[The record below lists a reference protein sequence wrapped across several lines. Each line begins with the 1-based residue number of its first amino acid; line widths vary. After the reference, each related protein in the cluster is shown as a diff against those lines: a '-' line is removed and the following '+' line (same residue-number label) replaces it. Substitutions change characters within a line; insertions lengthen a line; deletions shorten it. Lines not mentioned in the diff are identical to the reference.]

1 MNVPAIDLPLATIAL
16 FVATTLAYL
25 LVCTMLAW
33 RFTRVQRTPPQL
45 QCMPPELS
53 RQQVHFPARDG
64 RARIDAWYLPAK
76 PRQGAVILVHGKDGS
91 RGALKSPTLALA
103 RRLSAVGISVLM
115 IDLRG
120 HGTSSPAPLSYG
132 WHERH
137 DVLGAVDYLLERG
150 YMAGRIGVLGVSM
163 GGSTAVLA
171 AAEEPAIGAL
181 VADSAF
187 ASFEQ
192 MIERQYARL
201 VRLPAVFLPGALA
214 IGRLLIGVD
223 VRRVQPLACMPQLRD
238 RPVLV
243 IHSQG
248 DRFVPASD
256 AHALA
261 EACGGE
267 CWRTDSEGHT
277 GSYRALPL
285 AYEVRVAT
293 FFARHLDVMPP
304 MRHIAPDSTSIPRP
318 RPHPY
323 PYPRSHP
330 PQPLSV

>member
-1 MNVPAIDLPLATIAL
+1 MNAPAIDLPLDLPLATITL
-16 FVATTLAYL
+16 FAAAVLAYL
-25 LVCTMLAW
+25 LVCAMLAW
-33 RFTRVQRTPPQL
+33 RFTRVQRNPPQL
-45 QCMPPELS
+45 QEDLPELE

-91 RGALKSPTLALA
+91 RGTLKSPTLALA
-103 RRLSAVGISVLM
+103 RRLGAVGISVLM

-120 HGTSSPAPLSYG
+120 HGTSSAARLSYG

-150 YMAGRIGVLGVSM
+150 YAAGRIGVLGISM
-163 GGSTAVLA
+163 GGTAVVLA
-171 AAEEPAIGAL
+171 AAEEAAIGAV

-192 MIERQYARL
+192 MIERQYARQ
-201 VRLPAVFLPGALA
+201 VAWPAVFLPGALA

-223 VRRVQPLACMPQLRD
+223 VRRVQPLACMPLLRD

-261 EACGGE
+261 AACGGE
-267 CWRTDSEGHT
+267 CWRTDSQGHT
-277 GSYRALPL
+277 SSYRAVPL

-304 MRHIAPDSTSIPRP
+304 MRRRVSSDRPARPPRP
-318 RPHPY
+318 RPHP
-323 PYPRSHP
+323 RHP
-330 PQPLSV
+330 LPV